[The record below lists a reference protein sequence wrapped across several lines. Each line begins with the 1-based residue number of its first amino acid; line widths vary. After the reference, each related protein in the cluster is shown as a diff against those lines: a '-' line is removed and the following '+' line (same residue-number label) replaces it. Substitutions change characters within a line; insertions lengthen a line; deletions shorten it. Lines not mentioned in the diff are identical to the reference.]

1 MWKCWN
7 GLGNTEKGKR
17 SVVSKVI
24 NNVIDYCR
32 ICCAGEGVVAA
43 SPLSKPQDKQSRAR
57 ASSAKPAQAREG
69 RSALLCQL
77 LACRAGI
84 PLSPGTIPVPI
95 LSSIAV
101 STNKALCTFHLD
113 LTFME
118 VPHMVLSCPNKRHLP
133 TFTSPGASTFNH
145 SNIGKSSYMFGKL
158 SLVMAYFQLMSSPVR
173 NVVIQR
179 LSPDS

>member
-1 MWKCWN
+1 MPD
-7 GLGNTEKGKR
+7 LL
-17 SVVSKVI
+17 
-24 NNVIDYCR
+24 CR
-32 ICCAGEGVVAA
+32 EGVVAA
-43 SPLSKPQDKQSRAR
+43 SHLSKPQDKHSRAR

-173 NVVIQR
+173 NLVIQR